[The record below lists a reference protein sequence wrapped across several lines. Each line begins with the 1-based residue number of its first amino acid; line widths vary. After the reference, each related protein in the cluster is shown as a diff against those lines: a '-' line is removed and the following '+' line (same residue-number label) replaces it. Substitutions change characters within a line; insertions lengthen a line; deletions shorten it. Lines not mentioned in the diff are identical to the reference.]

1 LPERGLRRAG
11 DERSKTMFGFSLTDE
26 QKSIR
31 EMAHEFAE
39 NEIRRVAWEYDRD
52 ATWPEQIILQAH
64 ELGLM
69 NTHIPE
75 QYGGPGLSA
84 LDGCLI
90 EEELAWGCS
99 GIATTLGAN
108 GLAGVPVL
116 LAGSE
121 DVKREYFGELVEAPK
136 LASFCLTEP
145 DAGSDVS
152 GMRTRAVREGDRY
165 VITGSKSFITN
176 GGYADWFTVYAET
189 DPEAGHPGISA
200 FLVPRTI
207 R

>member
-1 LPERGLRRAG
+1 
-11 DERSKTMFGFSLTDE
+11 MFGFSLTDE

-90 EEELAWGCS
+90 DEELAWGCS